1 MRPPR
6 RPRRSAPPVRR
17 KATCARNWPR
27 STRCWL
33 WRSDTRPGPMRGC
46 DWLVDWIKA
55 NLLAGADWN
64 RRRLIIFTE
73 YEDTRRWLERRLRE
87 ALADT
92 DRADDRIG
100 VFTGAT
106 GSDRREEVKRAFNA
120 DPDAEPLRILICTDA
135 AREGINLQTYC
146 SDLIHFDLPWNPSR
160 LEQRNGRID
169 RKLQPAKQIVCRY
182 FRYEQREADIV
193 LEALV
198 RKTETIRE
206 QLGSV
211 GQVIED
217 RITKRLAEGGIG
229 RGQGAA
235 LARAIAEENDAE
247 RLARARAEMDD
258 EERARHERLLQEQD
272 DLRRALERSSERVG
286 VNPEDLQR
294 VAAAALSRAGLVLDS
309 TRGEPVGNV
318 ATFHLNPSDPAFAKD
333 AGWDDAFDDL
343 RIRPRKRGERL
354 GDWRRNAPIRSIA
367 FEPPVLSDGRDATD
381 VVQVHLEHR
390 LVRRLLSRF
399 LSQGFQSK
407 LSRVSVIVGPG
418 AQPRVVLMG
427 RLAVYGAG
435 AARLHEEVIPIT
447 AIWTEAERD
456 RKPLRPLG
464 ESGEERTLNQLE
476 EALRDARRSAGHGR
490 RAHPGSR
497 RQGYRRPRPG
507 PGKDRGRATGDGSA
521 QLVKRGEEEA
531 RSLSELLE
539 QQRSRIAKAAKDFDP
554 NQLTLDLVPEERRE
568 READRRHWEGRLTRL
583 ERELRDEPERSAQFL
598 RSARASAGTG
608 RARLSL
614 AGIGVSAMA
623 TELYRDPDLE
633 WLDHVQPVGLVVAPS
648 LLKELGLSPLRQTP
662 DRHRRGRRASRTG
675 AVQARPSGSMGLRR
689 TGARLGGAP
698 CRRRAGRPGHS
709 G

>member
-1 MRPPR
+1 
-6 RPRRSAPPVRR
+6 
-17 KATCARNWPR
+17 
-27 STRCWL
+27 
-33 WRSDTRPGPMRGC
+33 MRGRT
-46 DWLVDWIKA
+46 
-55 NLLAGADWN
+55 WN

-120 DPDAEPLRILICTDA
+120 DPDVEPLRILICTDA

-146 SDLIHFDLPWNPSR
+146 SDLLHFDLPWNPSR

-217 RITKRLAEGGIG
+217 RITKRLAESGIG

-258 EERARHERLLQEQD
+258 EERVRHERLLQEQD
-272 DLRRALERSSERVG
+272 DLRRALERSRERVG

-309 TRGEPVGNV
+309 ARGEPVGNV
-318 ATFHLNPSDPAFAKD
+318 ATFHLNPADPAFAKD

-343 RIRPRKRGERL
+343 RIRPRKHGERL

-367 FEPPVLSDGRDATD
+367 FRPPVLERWSRRD
-381 VVQVHLEHR
+381 
-390 LVRRLLSRF
+390 RR
-399 LSQGFQSK
+399 
-407 LSRVSVIVGPG
+407 
-418 AQPRVVLMG
+418 
-427 RLAVYGAG
+427 GAG
-435 AARLHEEVIPIT
+435 ASRTSAHPAAAVAVSQPGISVEAIARL
-447 AIWTEAERD
+447 RD
-456 RKPLRPLG
+456 RG
-464 ESGEERTLNQLE
+464 
-476 EALRDARRSAGHGR
+476 ARRAAACRADGPAR
-490 RAHPGSR
+490 RLW
-497 RQGYRRPRPG
+497 
-507 PGKDRGRATGDGSA
+507 RGRD
-521 QLVKRGEEEA
+521 
-531 RSLSELLE
+531 
-539 QQRSRIAKAAKDFDP
+539 
-554 NQLTLDLVPEERRE
+554 TL
-568 READRRHWEGRLTRL
+568 A
-583 ERELRDEPERSAQFL
+583 
-598 RSARASAGTG
+598 
-608 RARLSL
+608 
-614 AGIGVSAMA
+614 
-623 TELYRDPDLE
+623 
-633 WLDHVQPVGLVVAPS
+633 
-648 LLKELGLSPLRQTP
+648 
-662 DRHRRGRRASRTG
+662 
-675 AVQARPSGSMGLRR
+675 
-689 TGARLGGAP
+689 
-698 CRRRAGRPGHS
+698 
-709 G
+709 